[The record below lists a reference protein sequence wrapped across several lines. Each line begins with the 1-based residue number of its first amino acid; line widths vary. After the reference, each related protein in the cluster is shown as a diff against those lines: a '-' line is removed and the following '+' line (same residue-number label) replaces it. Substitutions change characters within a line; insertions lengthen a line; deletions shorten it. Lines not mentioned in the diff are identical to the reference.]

1 MPSSRRWSE
10 RHVTLQGSLPDF
22 DTKDWCIAMAISRE
36 DVREVFMQAAVYCGI
51 PAALDSFRVAE
62 AVFAEETGT

>member
-1 MPSSRRWSE
+1 MNEELHKKGQELRRRILGDKYVE
-10 RHVTLQGSLPDF
+10 AAANIGVTP
-22 DTKDWCIAMAISRE
+22 E

-62 AVFAEETGT
+62 AVFAEKEAAS

>member
-1 MPSSRRWSE
+1 MSEPVRGTLPSVLEDFSAGLE
-10 RHVTLQGSLPDF
+10 RKVLEGS
-22 DTKDWCIAMAISRE
+22 E

-62 AVFAEETGT
+62 AVFAEQEEKK